1 MFQHQHQVGLSTN
14 EAVVATL
21 NFLSSTLSHFSSNFT
36 LALVRGMLGKRF
48 RVVFHFKL
56 IQCVNIVVEDRL
68 GLGLMIDTVKKF
80 CFQT

>member
-1 MFQHQHQVGLSTN
+1 
-14 EAVVATL
+14 
-21 NFLSSTLSHFSSNFT
+21 
-36 LALVRGMLGKRF
+36 MLGKRF